1 MATITDIEGIVPGME
16 LKLKQVGIRSINQ
29 LLEKCATKEDRQKIG
44 EKIGV
49 DEPSILKWVNTAD
62 MYRVKG
68 LGSEY
73 SQLLERIGI
82 NTISELKH
90 TTPHTLLEKITLV
103 NRANRLVR
111 RIPHL
116 KRIEE
121 IVEYAKMLE
130 QKVSY

>member
-1 MATITDIEGIVPGME
+1 MATISDIEGIVPGME

-44 EKIGV
+44 EKIGT
-49 DEPSILKWVNTAD
+49 DEATILKWVNTAD
-62 MYRVKG
+62 LYRVKG

-82 NTISELKH
+82 STIFDLKQ
-90 TTPHTLLEKITLV
+90 TSPYYLLEKMNHV
-103 NRANRLVR
+103 NRSNRLVR
-111 RIPHL
+111 RMPHL
-116 KRIEE
+116 KKIEE
-121 IVEYAKMLE
+121 IVEYAKMLD